1 MIQEKTK
8 LHVERLDERYRLER
22 LLIASGAVFNLIYL
36 KKKPI
41 SAVAIAIEL
50 EITVAMVRYALVQL
64 EKDGLV
70 VQNFKGDWEVA
81 IWNKK

>member
-81 IWNKK
+81 I